1 MESTLDKEII
11 RLKRTSQFANRARK
25 FKVYLDNQYI
35 NDIADGEEISIPVRA
50 GSHQL
55 HLTIDWV
62 KSEKYEI
69 ELAKGDNINLL
80 CGSPL
85 KGIIFWIPLLAFV
98 STFVPKWYLFIKKI
112 DSEPF

>member
-1 MESTLDKEII
+1 MKLTLDKKII
-11 RLKRTSQFANRARK
+11 RLKRTSQFANRTRK

-35 NDIADGEEISIPVRA
+35 NDIANGEEISIPVKT

-62 KSEKYEI
+62 KSETYEI
-69 ELAKGDNINLL
+69 ELAKGDNIDLL

-85 KGIIFWIPLLAFV
+85 KGIKLWVPFFALV
-98 STFVPKWYLFIKKI
+98 STFVPKRYLFIEKI
-112 DSEPF
+112 DS